1 MASFAAAVFRGGLAT
16 AARRGVTTRQTLR
29 TATTTP
35 STRLV
40 RPARPQHRS
49 VSKTAAVGVAAM
61 ATVAGVAAVQTG
73 GLMSVAT
80 CAADMPANIT
90 LYQYQACPFCTKV
103 RTFLDYCRVPYN
115 VVEVDPLSKKEI
127 KFSSDYKKVPIVVL
141 GDEQLNDSTEIIT
154 RLAAHTSNVV
164 SGTEEEATWRAWVD
178 SHLVHLLPAN
188 IYRTPGEA
196 IRSFDYLLENG
207 NFTVTQRTLS
217 RYVGAISMYLL
228 CKLKLNKKYGIT
240 EPRQQLYDAVNE
252 WTTHLG
258 DRDFNGGGHPDLADL
273 AVFGAL
279 RSVESLATFDD
290 MVANTSVEPWFYRMK
305 EAVGPSSR
313 ITAEAA

>member
-115 VVEVDPLSKKEI
+115 VVEVDPLSKKVKRWAI
-127 KFSSDYKKVPIVVL
+127 PQQQQHHGVIASRTSASVLWGLARTRACASDVSANFAEELHYCLYRCIVCK
-141 GDEQLNDSTEIIT
+141 ST
-154 RLAAHTSNVV
+154 
-164 SGTEEEATWRAWVD
+164 
-178 SHLVHLLPAN
+178 
-188 IYRTPGEA
+188 
-196 IRSFDYLLENG
+196 
-207 NFTVTQRTLS
+207 
-217 RYVGAISMYLL
+217 
-228 CKLKLNKKYGIT
+228 LK
-240 EPRQQLYDAVNE
+240 A
-252 WTTHLG
+252 
-258 DRDFNGGGHPDLADL
+258 
-273 AVFGAL
+273 
-279 RSVESLATFDD
+279 
-290 MVANTSVEPWFYRMK
+290 
-305 EAVGPSSR
+305 
-313 ITAEAA
+313 